1 MGTDDL
7 RLRAMIPGRFL
18 DVDSRAKA
26 QLPDLGGSSTLVC
39 LVPGMS
45 VQGGMYS
52 SLVTI
57 SIALSCTLLSRVAS
71 SITVAC
77 AVATVFR
84 VTAGQINVNFNVV
97 APNFH
102 SKDCLR
108 PDMPRAR
115 RTAAPAAARQSW
127 LYPSETL
134 YALSLRVPRVCW
146 RLSRVLRLGRA
157 TMCPMTI
164 LNDAACTR
172 EQLHPS
178 CAVAARRAALC
189 HG

>member
-1 MGTDDL
+1 
-7 RLRAMIPGRFL
+7 MIPGRFL

-57 SIALSCTLLSRVAS
+57 SIALSCTLLPQVAS

-102 SKDCLR
+102 SKDCLQ
-108 PDMPRAR
+108 P
-115 RTAAPAAARQSW
+115 QSC